1 MLTFATAYPTLEGA
15 QIFQGMIAKSGA
27 IEGVSF
33 DEKGL
38 RYQVISNILPK
49 GICGSGLVGV

>member
-1 MLTFATAYPTLEGA
+1 LEGA
-15 QIFQGMIAKSGA
+15 QISQGMIAKSGA

-49 GICGSGLVGV
+49 GFAEAGW

>member
-1 MLTFATAYPTLEGA
+1 MLTFATAYLTLEGA
-15 QIFQGMIAKSGA
+15 QISQEMIAKSGA

-38 RYQVISNILPK
+38 VIRLSVTFYQK
-49 GICGSGLVGV
+49 GFAEADW